1 MPLAKLAR
9 TEALAARFEF
19 LASTSAPVGAL
30 SLMGLAGQLYLF
42 KVSFRS
48 KSTPVLW
55 WKLRFFICDYCLKQV
70 DNEMVLCVVKK
81 SSFVIAA

>member
-48 KSTPVLW
+48 KSA
-55 WKLRFFICDYCLKQV
+55 
-70 DNEMVLCVVKK
+70 LCYGGNYDFL
-81 SSFVIAA
+81 SVITV